1 MNCPRCNVQIPFKK
15 TRCDHCGQ
23 DLVTYRKIVSVSN
36 MYYNDGLARAKVR
49 DLSGAITSLQKS
61 LQFNK
66 GNTNARN
73 LLGLIY
79 YEMGEIVSALSEWVI
94 SKYFQGEG
102 NEADDYI
109 NTIQSNP
116 NKLDSVNQ
124 TIKKYNAALNSAK
137 HGDEDMAIIQ
147 LKKVVSTNP
156 KFIRAHQLLALLY
169 MQTADQDE
177 RNNERAI
184 KLLKKIRRVDVN
196 NTVTLKYLKELG
208 ISPQPQARKTTA
220 GVASEALGSRKSLP
234 KDDTATFA
242 PVSGFPDE
250 RPGIMP
256 WVNLIIGIVVGLAV
270 SYFLIFPQ
278 VSSNMSSED
287 SKKFKSLSEQVA
299 ELNSTKS
306 SLENDKKDL
315 NAQIAELQGQ
325 VEKMKGDDPETVS
338 KLEDKYKTLL
348 EAFALYQKNSYREA
362 ADTLSA
368 IKEEDLGIKEA
379 KDMYKQIKD
388 ATFENAS
395 QEYYNQGE
403 TAFAGEG
410 DYAGVPD
417 YDAAIKA
424 LKKAIK
430 LKEDNVD
437 AIYYM
442 GRCYQQKGDM
452 DKAKKYYQ
460 QITSDFASN
469 ARAADAQARLDEI
482 AAAN

>member
-36 MYYNDGLARAKVR
+36 MYYNDGLAKAKVR
-49 DLSGAITSLQKS
+49 DLSGAIASLQKS

-66 GNTNARN
+66 GNTSARN
-73 LLGLIY
+73 LLGLVY

-94 SKYFQGEG
+94 SKYFQSEG

-109 NTIQSNP
+109 NAIQSNP

-208 ISPQPQARKTTA
+208 ISPQPQTRKTTA
-220 GVASEALGSRKSLP
+220 SVASEALGSRKTLP
-234 KDDTATFA
+234 RDDTATFA

-250 RPGIMP
+250 KPGIMP
-256 WVNLIIGIVVGLAV
+256 WVNLIVGIVVGLAV

-278 VSSNMSSED
+278 ISSNMSSED
-287 SKKFKSLSEQVA
+287 SKKFKNLSEQVA

-315 NAQIAELQGQ
+315 NAQITELQGQ

-348 EAFALYQKNSYREA
+348 EAFALYQNNSTTEA
-362 ADTLSA
+362 ADTLSS
-368 IKEEDLGIKEA
+368 IKEDDLGVKEA
-379 KDMYKQIKD
+379 KDMYKQIKE
-388 ATFENAS
+388 ATFDKAS
-395 QEYYNQGE
+395 QEYYSQGE
-403 TAFAGEG
+403 QAFTGEG

-452 DKAKKYYQ
+452 DKAKKYYE
-460 QITSDFASN
+460 QIMSKHSSDS
-469 ARAADAQARLDEI
+469 RAADAQSRLDEI
-482 AAAN
+482 AASN